1 MKHLSTI
8 LLVLSAIISTI
19 AIGVPIWSSR
29 DCGAG
34 ECGLPK
40 DGPDSNGHLHFSSGL
55 WSGCFSATQGTSDG
69 QVVTACTNFTTKEVP
84 KPPKDIIVSQVLTIS
99 GSILLFGAA
108 LLCAMGKKK
117 SSRIVAIVALVALVT
132 VLVFYPVVSLPDI
145 NDQLRKAGA
154 PGNVVDLSLHLS
166 VSYIVEAIAVAVGV
180 GGVLS
185 CFLTK

>member
-29 DCGAG
+29 DCGPG

-40 DGPDSNGHLHFSSGL
+40 DASSSEHLHFSSGL
-55 WSGCFSATQGTSDG
+55 WSGCLSNKADD
-69 QVVTACTNFTTKEVP
+69 QVVTMCTNFTTKEVP
-84 KPPKDIIVSQVLTIS
+84 KTPKDIIVSQVLTIS

-117 SSRIVAIVALVALVT
+117 SSRIVALVALVALVT

-145 NDQLRKAGA
+145 NDQLRKGVPSAVG
-154 PGNVVDLSLHLS
+154 DLSLHLS